1 MEKKL
6 GFKVLACFMVLTI
19 VASLFNFSRV
29 KAQIGY
35 PLPVSYIDYN
45 FPDSYKSYIDKMKA
59 AHPNWTF
66 KAVHLNLD
74 WNTALS
80 HETYEVN
87 EGISLVED
95 IYGSEWKRDGKNYY
109 QDGNYVTASKAGVAY
124 VMDPRNF
131 LNDQGIFMFEALV
144 YSEASQTTG
153 AVQAVL
159 APTLMGSTRKSQYQS
174 YGTWKDL
181 GTTYAE
187 LIARYGKEVGI
198 NPVHI
203 ASRIRQENSGN
214 LATNKLID
222 GHNGLYNFFNIG
234 AYDNQYGS
242 AVTNG
247 LTYAKNH
254 GWTNVGAALKGG
266 MQYIYDKYIK
276 YGQNTIYFER
286 FDVNNP
292 GSGQWLLGTGYMTNI
307 FAPRSEALI
316 TYNAYNSYGMLNLP
330 FEFHIPV
337 YDNMPSYASPM
348 PTPNGVYFVDDNT
361 RVYLDDP
368 SDSGVTDEFWIRSGP
383 DTSSSIVEKIYENQE
398 GQNNRTQFTRTGI
411 GYNTLYDRIRFDDG
425 RVGYILK
432 KWVHEVTYT
441 RVTGVA
447 LNTTY
452 TNMSV
457 GNSMKLTASVSPQ
470 DANNKNV
477 KWTTSDSSIVS
488 VDQNGNVNALKSGVA
503 TITVVTVDQ
512 SKSAT
517 CTINVIQ
524 DKVTSISIPESE
536 YELTLG
542 SSTVITPIFNPT
554 TAKNTN
560 YTVTSSNTAVATI
573 NGHIIIAQGEGTTT
587 LTFKSEDGGHTATTI
602 LKVVSQDKEQIVV
615 DEPLKLE
622 NKYITGLDLTDNTV
636 DAVSGKIR
644 TGYNVKFV
652 DINGKEIFGTE
663 LVGTGTKIQFSKNN
677 AVEEEYTVVI
687 YGDVDGSGVI
697 NARDLLVLQR
707 YLLNKTELSQIQV
720 KASITDKKAQA
731 PNASDLLKI
740 QRHILGKYTIE
751 Q

>member
-6 GFKVLACFMVLTI
+6 GFKVLAVFIVLTL
-19 VASLFNFSRV
+19 VVSCFNFPSV
-29 KAQIGY
+29 KATISY
-35 PLPVSYIDYN
+35 PLPVSYIDDN
-45 FPDSYKSYIDKMKA
+45 FPDSYKSYINQMKA
-59 AHPNWTF
+59 KHPNWTF

-87 EGISLVED
+87 DGISLVED
-95 IYGSEWKRDGKNYY
+95 SFGSEWKRDGVNYY
-109 QDGNYVTASKAGVAY
+109 KDGNYVTASKAGVAY

-144 YSEASQTTG
+144 YSDKSQTVG

-159 APTLMGSTRKSQYQS
+159 SPTLMGSTRKSQYQS
-174 YGTWKDL
+174 YGQWKDL

-187 LIARYGKEVGI
+187 LIHKLAGEVGI

-214 LATNKLID
+214 IATNKMID

-234 AYDNQYGS
+234 AYDTSTAS

-247 LTYAKNH
+247 LNYARNH
-254 GWTNVGAALKGG
+254 GWTSVSAALKGG
-266 MQYIYDKYIK
+266 MEYIYNKYIK

-292 GSGQWLLGTGYMTNI
+292 GQGQWLLGTGYMTNI

-316 TYNAYNSYGMLNLP
+316 TYNAYSSYGMLDLP

-337 YDNMPSYASPM
+337 YDNMPAYACPM
-348 PTPNGVYFVDDNT
+348 PTVNGVYFVDDNT

-383 DTSSSIVEKIYENQE
+383 DTSSTIVEKIYENQE

-411 GYNTLYDRIRFDDG
+411 GYNTLYDRIQFDDG

-432 KWVHEVTYT
+432 KWIYEVSYT
-441 RVTGVA
+441 KVTGVS

-452 TNMSV
+452 TNLNV
-457 GNSMKLTASVSPQ
+457 GNTLKLTATISP
-470 DANNKNV
+470 ANADNKGV
-477 KWTTSDSSIVS
+477 KWSTSDSSIAS
-488 VDQNGNVNALKSGVA
+488 VDQNGNVTALKAGVV
-503 TITVVTVDQ
+503 TITVVTNDQ
-512 SKSAT
+512 SKSTT
-517 CTINVIQ
+517 CTINVIS
-524 DKVTSISIPESE
+524 DKVTSISLPSSD
-536 YELTLG
+536 YEMTVG
-542 SSTVITPIFNPT
+542 SANIITPIFAPAS
-554 TAKNTN
+554 AKNTN
-560 YTVTSSNTAVATI
+560 FTVTSSNNSVATTNGTVI
-573 NGHIIIAQGEGTTT
+573 NAIGEGTTT
-587 LTFKSEDGGHTATTI
+587 LTFKSEDGGYTATAR
-602 LKVVSQDKEQIVV
+602 LNVVPQKSESIFV
-615 DEPLKLE
+615 DESLKLE
-622 NKYITGLDLTDNTV
+622 NGVITGLDLTNNTV
-636 DAVSGKIR
+636 ENVTNKIG
-644 TGYNVKFV
+644 TGYDIKFV
-652 DINGKEIFGTE
+652 NISGQQIFGTD

-677 AVEEEYTVVI
+677 VVEEEYTIVI
-687 YGDVDGSGVI
+687 YGDVDGSGTI
-697 NARDLLVLQR
+697 NARDLLMLQR
-707 YLLNKTELSQIQV
+707 YILNKTELSQSQIA
-720 KASITDKKAQA
+720 ASIIDKKSKV

-740 QRHILGKYTIE
+740 QRHILGMYTIE